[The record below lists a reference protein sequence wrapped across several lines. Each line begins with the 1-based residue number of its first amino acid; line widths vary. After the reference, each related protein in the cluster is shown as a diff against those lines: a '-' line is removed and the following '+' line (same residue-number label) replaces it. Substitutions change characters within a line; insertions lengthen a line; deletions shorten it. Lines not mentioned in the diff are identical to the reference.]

1 MVIIGATFG
10 DQNKKLLVLGK
21 TPTADSTI
29 VRKHGHLP
37 NFSCVTGIYRVRAR
51 KASRRWRATRH
62 ASAPK
67 NLFFPALWRSYTS
80 FHQRHDVPYMEHMN
94 RPSGEGL
101 A

>member
-37 NFSCVTGIYRVRAR
+37 IFSCATGIYRVGAR
-51 KASRRWRATRH
+51 KPGRRRRAARH
-62 ASAPK
+62 ASGPK
-67 NLFFPALWRSYTS
+67 NLFFSGIVAPYTS
-80 FHQRHDVPYMEHMN
+80 FH
-94 RPSGEGL
+94 
-101 A
+101 